1 MLGVLV
7 NVATV
12 IVGSLVGTLC
22 RKGLPQRLTSAIMT
36 GLGLCVLYI
45 GIDGAL
51 EGQNA
56 LVLVLSVAI
65 GTLIGTL
72 LDIDGKIHWLGD
84 WVAEKS
90 RRGQQKNAGIGEGFV
105 AGTLLFCVGAM
116 TVVGSLDAG
125 ITGDNQ
131 TLFTKALLDLMSSLV
146 LSATLGIGVIFS
158 AFSVLVL
165 QGGLVLLAQ
174 LLQPLLTTYAIAE
187 MTCAGSV
194 IIIGLGM
201 NMLGVTKLKVA
212 DLMPAIVLAPL
223 LCLVIK

>member
-7 NVATV
+7 NIATV
-12 IVGSLVGTLC
+12 IVGSLIGTLC
-22 RKGLPQRLTSAIMT
+22 RKGLPERLTSAIMT

-51 EGQNA
+51 EGQNT

-65 GTLIGTL
+65 GVLVGTL
-72 LDIDGKIHWLGD
+72 LDIDGKIHRLGD
-84 WVAEKS
+84 WVAEKT
-90 RRGQQKNAGIGEGFV
+90 RRGEQKNAGIGEGFV

-116 TVVGSLDAG
+116 TVVGSLNAG
-125 ITGDNQ
+125 ISGDNQ
-131 TLFTKALLDLMSSLV
+131 TLITKALLDLMSSIV

-158 AFSVLVL
+158 SFSVLII

-174 LLQPLLTTYAIAE
+174 LLQPFLTTYAINE

-201 NMLGVTKLKVA
+201 NMLGLSKFKVA

-223 LCLVIK
+223 LCLIIK